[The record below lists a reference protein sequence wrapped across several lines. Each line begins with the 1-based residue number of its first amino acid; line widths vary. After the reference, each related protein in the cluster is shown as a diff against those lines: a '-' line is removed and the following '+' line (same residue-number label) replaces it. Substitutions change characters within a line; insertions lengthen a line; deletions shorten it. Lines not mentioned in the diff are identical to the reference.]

1 MLSKPFTRTLQNND
15 HSREFSEN
23 LLTVLSVSSQRAFL
37 LHLLCVFEGTNGLE
51 LSRYIGFSRATVSE
65 SDAAGA
71 AVVTVLAT
79 DFDDPATN
87 SNGAVNLSVIG
98 ESDGVFLYEYLT
110 HSLHVVLKPFGTNCS
125 WLYGFMLKL

>member
-37 LHLLCVFEGTNGLE
+37 LHLLCVFDGTNGLE

-79 DFDDPATN
+79 DLDDPATN
-87 SNGAVNLSVIG
+87 SNGAVTYLSVIG

-110 HSLHVVLKPFGTNCS
+110 HSLHVVLKPFRTYCS
-125 WLYGFMLKL
+125 